1 MLRWENLKYVRE
13 LSFDEDCELKFPSL
27 NKSDSFY
34 GLLPDYCKDMFEVC
48 RNIFMHVIFFYLSY
62 LNNNQ
67 WNYCNLYQMVTNH
80 AASSPKGPGS
90 FKALSKSMDLL
101 CNCIHA
107 VCFFKEN
114 QNSCKWALGWLQA
127 WSLAGCKFIIYIY
140 IYACINFTRTCIY
153 LLPII
158 NYFLRE
164 TAHLGTTNARYSWTR
179 LTFFSWFLMLEHT
192 GSKFKLTK
200 MIGSLQQAEKD
211 MHIDG

>member
-1 MLRWENLKYVRE
+1 
-13 LSFDEDCELKFPSL
+13 
-27 NKSDSFY
+27 
-34 GLLPDYCKDMFEVC
+34 
-48 RNIFMHVIFFYLSY
+48 
-62 LNNNQ
+62 
-67 WNYCNLYQMVTNH
+67 MVTNH

-107 VCFFKEN
+107 VCVSSKKIKTVASER
-114 QNSCKWALGWLQA
+114 SVGYKLGVLQA
-127 WSLAGCKFIIYIY
+127 VSSSSY

-153 LLPII
+153 PLPIL

-164 TAHLGTTNARYSWTR
+164 TAHLGTTNACYSWTR